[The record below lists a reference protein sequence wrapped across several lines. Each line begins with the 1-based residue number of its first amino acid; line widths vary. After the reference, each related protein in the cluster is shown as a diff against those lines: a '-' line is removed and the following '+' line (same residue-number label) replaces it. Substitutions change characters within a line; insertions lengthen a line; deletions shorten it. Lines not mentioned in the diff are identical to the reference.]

1 MEKDHTNGEGVAEAA
16 AGAVVAEAAAGAVAA
31 EGTAAGAPGKAA
43 AAGGDAAAAGS
54 SSAGAAAGSQAGA
67 DAAAA
72 GSQAGSAAG
81 SQTGGSVVVERA
93 CEKKPR
99 RKLFAGFRDWWS
111 NLTYTTRVTAAFALI
126 AAMTALVAIGV
137 LSFVW
142 QQHFHT
148 YTQENMKS
156 LAESTASRIE
166 EVYSSSHTLH
176 DPQVEAVAK
185 YAESLNS
192 GVGVAII
199 DNSSGRTVYDSSAV
213 TIDDGKVTDASKG
226 GSSSS
231 SSSSSGSDSSGTAR
245 TLAPP
250 ATASQQFTSA
260 TIEYGGVAVG
270 SVRIWVYGSEALL
283 TQADEEFSSNSYQA
297 MVFATVLAIVLASC
311 IGYLFARALVRPINK
326 MASTARAIKEGDL
339 TARTGIQGE
348 DEIARL
354 GMTFDEMADSIE
366 RDRKLERRLTTD
378 VAHELRTPLM
388 AIQSTVEAMV
398 DGVFEPNEERLET
411 VNSEVQRLSRL
422 VDAILKLSRLEN
434 RSSPMKK
441 ELLDVGDLISGIIS
455 THEAYVNDSGLKLVY
470 EVERDVIVRGDSD
483 MIRQATANLISNAV
497 RYTPE
502 GGTITVSVSSN
513 DGMCAIAVRD
523 TGIGLSPDEAK
534 MVFSRFWRADA
545 GRTRERG
552 GLGIGLSVVKEI
564 VERHNGHVTVEGEKG
579 KGACF
584 TIMLPLY
591 SEESEQREARQRE
604 RQHQKEQQQAQRAQQ
619 REHREQWM
627 ARHTQKT
634 GIPFGKPH
642 DDEKKSDNSSENGR

>member
-1 MEKDHTNGEGVAEAA
+1 M
-16 AGAVVAEAAAGAVAA
+16 
-31 EGTAAGAPGKAA
+31 
-43 AAGGDAAAAGS
+43 
-54 SSAGAAAGSQAGA
+54 
-67 DAAAA
+67 
-72 GSQAGSAAG
+72 
-81 SQTGGSVVVERA
+81 VERPS
-93 CEKKPR
+93 EGKKRKKKPFQGVR
-99 RKLFAGFRDWWS
+99 NWWN
-111 NLTYTTRVTAAFALI
+111 NLTYATRMTMAFALI
-126 AAMTALVAIGV
+126 AAMTAMVAIGV

-166 EVYSSSHTLH
+166 EVYDTSHTLH

-199 DNSSGRTVYDSSAV
+199 DNTTGKAVYDSSAV
-213 TIDDGKVTDASKG
+213 TIENDDGTKSGMTSG
-226 GSSSS
+226 GQ
-231 SSSSSGSDSSGTAR
+231 SSSGGSESSR

-250 ATASQQFTSA
+250 VSASQQFTSA
-260 TIEYGGVAVG
+260 PIEYGGTAVG
-270 SVRIWVYGSEALL
+270 SVRIWVYGSESLL
-283 TQADEEFSSNSYQA
+283 TQADEQFSSNSYQA

-311 IGYLFARALVRPINK
+311 IGFLFARNLVRPVNT
-326 MASTARAIKEGDL
+326 MASTARAIKEGDFS
-339 TARTGIQGE
+339 ARTGIRGE

-354 GMTFDEMADSIE
+354 GMTFDAMADSIE

-398 DGVFEPNEERLET
+398 DGVFEPNEDRLET

-434 RSSPMKK
+434 RSNPMKK
-441 ELLDVGDLISGIIS
+441 EVLDVGDLISGIIA
-455 THEAYVNDSGLKLVY
+455 THEAYVADSGLKLIY
-470 EVERDVIVRGDSD
+470 EVERGVRVRGDSD

-502 GGTITVSVSSN
+502 GGTITVSVSSHE
-513 DGMCAIAVRD
+513 GMCAIAVRD

-545 GRTRERG
+545 GRTRESG

-564 VERHNGHVTVEGEKG
+564 VDRHNGYVDVEGEKG
-579 KGACF
+579 VGACF
-584 TIMLPLY
+584 TINLPLY
-591 SEESEQREARQRE
+591 YEGDEQREHRQQQRQQQQRQRE
-604 RQHQKEQQQAQRAQQ
+604 QQMQQRQQQREAQRHQKEQQRAQQ
-619 REHREQWM
+619 H
-627 ARHTQKT
+627 AQKT
-634 GIPFGKPH
+634 GIPFGRSH
-642 DDEKKSDNSSENGR
+642 DDGK

>member
-1 MEKDHTNGEGVAEAA
+1 MEKDRTNGEKAA
-16 AGAVVAEAAAGAVAA
+16 QAAVGDVAA
-31 EGTAAGAPGKAA
+31 EGA
-43 AAGGDAAAAGS
+43 AAGTGAAAGDAAAEC
-54 SSAGAAAGSQAGA
+54 AA
-67 DAAAA
+67 
-72 GSQAGSAAG
+72 
-81 SQTGGSVVVERA
+81 VVVERA

-166 EVYSSSHTLH
+166 EVYASSHTLR

-199 DNSSGRTVYDSSAV
+199 DNASGKTVYDSSAV
-213 TIDDGKVTDASKG
+213 TIDDGKAIDTSKG
-226 GSSSS
+226 GS

-311 IGYLFARALVRPINK
+311 IGFLFARALVRPINK

-354 GMTFDEMADSIE
+354 GMTFDQMADSIE

-434 RSSPMKK
+434 RSTPMKK

-502 GGTITVSVSSN
+502 GGTITVSVSS
-513 DGMCAIAVRD
+513 DGGMCAIAVRD

-564 VERHNGHVTVEGEKG
+564 VDRHNGRVTVEGEKG

-584 TIMLPLY
+584 TILLPLY
-591 SEESEQREARQRE
+591 SEEGEQREARQRE

-619 REHREQWM
+619 REQREQWV

>member
-1 MEKDHTNGEGVAEAA
+1 MAGSAGASAA
-16 AGAVVAEAAAGAVAA
+16 AAA
-31 EGTAAGAPGKAA
+31 EGGVADSVVGASSSVAESGADGSVSAVEATPAADPAPAVEADPAA
-43 AAGGDAAAAGS
+43 APAASEPKGP
-54 SSAGAAAGSQAGA
+54 
-67 DAAAA
+67 
-72 GSQAGSAAG
+72 
-81 SQTGGSVVVERA
+81 VIVEREA
-93 CEKKPR
+93 SKKHR
-99 RKLFAGFRDWWS
+99 KKLFAGVRNWWS
-111 NLTYTTRVTAAFALI
+111 NRSYTTRVTLAFAFI

-142 QQHFHT
+142 QQHFRT

-156 LAESTASRIE
+156 LAESTATRIE
-166 EVYSSSHTLH
+166 EVYATTHTLR

-192 GVGVAII
+192 GVGIAII
-199 DNSSGRTVYDSSAV
+199 DNTTGKTIYDSSAV
-213 TIDDGKVTDASKG
+213 TIEDGTTAGAAKG
-226 GSSSS
+226 SSSSSSTSSSS
-231 SSSSSGSDSSGTAR
+231 SSSSSGADSTSHR

-250 ATASQQFTSA
+250 TTASQQFTSA
-260 TIEYGGVAVG
+260 AIEYNGTAVG
-270 SVRIWVYGSEALL
+270 SVRIWVYGSDVLL
-283 TQADEEFSSNSYQA
+283 TQADQEFSSNSYQA

-311 IGYLFARALVRPINK
+311 IGFLFARALVRPINR

-354 GMTFDEMADSIE
+354 GMTFDQMADSIE

-388 AIQSTVEAMV
+388 AIQATVEAMV
-398 DGVFEPNEERLET
+398 DGVFEPTEERLET

-434 RSSPMKK
+434 RSTPMKR
-441 ELLDVGDLISGIIS
+441 EPLDVGDLIGSIIS
-455 THEAYVNDSGLKLVY
+455 THEAYVNESGLKLVY
-470 EVERDVIVRGDSD
+470 EVERGVRVCGDAD

-502 GGTITVSVSSN
+502 GGTITVSVST
-513 DGMCAIAVRD
+513 DDDMCAIAVRD

-564 VERHNGHVTVEGEKG
+564 VDRHNGRVLVEGEKG

-584 TIMLPLY
+584 TILLPLY
-591 SEESEQREARQRE
+591 SEDEEHRDQRQRE
-604 RQHQKEQQQAQRAQQ
+604 RQQQKEQQQA
-619 REHREQWM
+619 HREQTRAQREQWV

-642 DDEKKSDNSSENGR
+642 DDEK

>member
-1 MEKDHTNGEGVAEAA
+1 LFFRPAATWPGSKGKAEIVEEKKSEVEAVEGAAEVADAA
-16 AGAVVAEAAAGAVAA
+16 AGEVADAVNVAAAG
-31 EGTAAGAPGKAA
+31 EGAAAGEPAA
-43 AAGGDAAAAGS
+43 AAGPASAQAASAAVPAAAPVAP
-54 SSAGAAAGSQAGA
+54 AGAADA
-67 DAAAA
+67 DAPS
-72 GSQAGSAAG
+72 GP
-81 SQTGGSVVVERA
+81 VIVER
-93 CEKKPR
+93 EGKKPR
-99 RKLFAGFRDWWS
+99 KKLFAGFRNWWS
-111 NLTYTTRVTAAFALI
+111 NLTYTTRVTLAFALI

-142 QQHFHT
+142 QQHFRT

-156 LAESTASRIE
+156 LAESTATRIE
-166 EVYSSSHTLH
+166 EVYSTSHTLR

-185 YAESLNS
+185 YAENLNS
-192 GVGVAII
+192 GVGIAII
-199 DNSSGRTVYDSSAV
+199 DNTSGKTIYDSSEV
-213 TIDDGKVTDASKG
+213 SIEDDSVSAGASGTSGSSK
-226 GSSSS
+226 SSSS
-231 SSSSSGSDSSGTAR
+231 TDSSDATRR
-245 TLAPP
+245 TLAPR
-250 ATASQQFTSA
+250 ASSTQQFASA
-260 TIEYGGVAVG
+260 TIEYNGTAVG
-270 SVRIWVYGSEALL
+270 SVRIWVYGSDVLL
-283 TQADEEFSSNSYQA
+283 TQADQEFSNNSYQA

-311 IGYLFARALVRPINK
+311 IGFLFARALVRPINR

-354 GMTFDEMADSIE
+354 GMTFDQMADSIE

-388 AIQSTVEAMV
+388 AIQATVEAMV
-398 DGVFEPNEERLET
+398 DGVFEPTEERLET

-434 RSSPMKK
+434 RSTPMKQ
-441 ELLDVGDLISGIIS
+441 EPLDVGDLIGSIIS
-455 THEAYVNDSGLKLVY
+455 THEAFVSESGLKLVY
-470 EVERDVIVRGDSD
+470 EVERGVRVRGDAD

-502 GGTITVSVSSN
+502 GGTITVSVSRN
-513 DGMCAIAVRD
+513 EGMCAIAVRD

-564 VERHNGHVTVEGEKG
+564 VDRHNGRVLVEGEKG

-584 TIMLPLY
+584 TILLPLY
-591 SEESEQREARQRE
+591 SEDEEQRDQRQRE
-604 RQHQKEQQQAQRAQQ
+604 RQQQKEHQHVQ
-619 REHREQWM
+619 REQIRTQREQWI

-634 GIPFGKPH
+634 GIPSLKPH
-642 DDEKKSDNSSENGR
+642 DDEK

>member
-1 MEKDHTNGEGVAEAA
+1 MDDSAADASGSVAESGADGSAAPAAASA
-16 AGAVVAEAAAGAVAA
+16 AGADPA
-31 EGTAAGAPGKAA
+31 
-43 AAGGDAAAAGS
+43 
-54 SSAGAAAGSQAGA
+54 
-67 DAAAA
+67 
-72 GSQAGSAAG
+72 SAAPAASEPKG
-81 SQTGGSVVVERA
+81 PVIVEREA
-93 CEKKPR
+93 SKKPR
-99 RKLFAGFRDWWS
+99 KKLFAGVRNWWS
-111 NLTYTTRVTAAFALI
+111 NRSYTTRVTLAFAFV

-142 QQHFHT
+142 QQHFRT

-156 LAESTASRIE
+156 LAESTATRIE
-166 EVYSSSHTLH
+166 EVYATTHTLR

-192 GVGVAII
+192 GVGIAII
-199 DNSSGRTVYDSSAV
+199 DNTTGKTIYDSSAV
-213 TIDDGKVTDASKG
+213 TIEDGTTAGAAKSSSST
-226 GSSSS
+226 SSSS
-231 SSSSSGSDSSGTAR
+231 SSSSSGTDSTTHR

-250 ATASQQFTSA
+250 TTASQQFTSA
-260 TIEYGGVAVG
+260 AIEYNGTAVG
-270 SVRIWVYGSEALL
+270 SVRIWVYGSDVLL
-283 TQADEEFSSNSYQA
+283 TQADQEFSNNSYQA

-311 IGYLFARALVRPINK
+311 IGFLFARALVRPINR

-348 DEIARL
+348 DEVARL
-354 GMTFDEMADSIE
+354 GMTFDQMADSIE

-388 AIQSTVEAMV
+388 AIQATVEAMV
-398 DGVFEPNEERLET
+398 DGVFEPTEERLET

-434 RSSPMKK
+434 RSTPMKH
-441 ELLDVGDLISGIIS
+441 EPLDVGDLIGSIIS
-455 THEAYVNDSGLKLVY
+455 THEAYVNESGLKLVY
-470 EVERDVIVRGDSD
+470 EVERGVRVCGDAD

-502 GGTITVSVSSN
+502 GGTITVSVST
-513 DGMCAIAVRD
+513 DDDMCAIAVRD

-564 VERHNGHVTVEGEKG
+564 VDRHNGRVLVEGEKG

-584 TIMLPLY
+584 TILLPLY
-591 SEESEQREARQRE
+591 SEDEEHRDQRQRE
-604 RQHQKEQQQAQRAQQ
+604 RQQQKEQQQA
-619 REHREQWM
+619 HREQTRAQREQWV

-642 DDEKKSDNSSENGR
+642 DDEK

>member
-1 MEKDHTNGEGVAEAA
+1 MGQSQEHPEKGNSS
-16 AGAVVAEAAAGAVAA
+16 
-31 EGTAAGAPGKAA
+31 GAPEQASP
-43 AAGGDAAAAGS
+43 DAS
-54 SSAGAAAGSQAGA
+54 
-67 DAAAA
+67 
-72 GSQAGSAAG
+72 
-81 SQTGGSVVVERA
+81 GSVVLERPS
-93 CEKKPR
+93 ESR
-99 RKLFAGFRDWWS
+99 RRRGLVDAVRDWWS
-111 NLTYTTRVTAAFALI
+111 GLTYTTRVTAAFAFI

-156 LAESTASRIE
+156 LAESTATRIE
-166 EVYSSSHTLH
+166 EVYETSHTLH

-192 GVGVAII
+192 GVGVAVI
-199 DNSSGRTVYDSSAV
+199 DNTTGKAVYDSSAV
-213 TIDDGKVTDASKG
+213 TINNDSENT
-226 GSSSS
+226 SSSGVS
-231 SSSSSGSDSSGTAR
+231 GAGVVANSSSSGDR

-250 ATASQQFTSA
+250 ASASKQFTSA
-260 TIEYGGVAVG
+260 TIEYGGTAVG

-283 TQADEEFSSNSYQA
+283 THADEEFSNNSYQA

-311 IGYLFARALVRPINK
+311 IGYLFARALVRPINT

-339 TARTGIQGE
+339 TARTGIEGE
-348 DEIARL
+348 DEISRL
-354 GMTFDEMADSIE
+354 GMTFDQMADSIE

-398 DGVFEPNEERLET
+398 DGVFEPNQERLET
-411 VNSEVQRLSRL
+411 VNSEVRRLSRL

-434 RSSPMKK
+434 RSTPMKK
-441 ELLDVGDLISGIIS
+441 ELLDVGDLIGSIIS
-455 THEAYVNDSGLKLVY
+455 THEAYVTDSGLKLIY
-470 EVERDVIVRGDSD
+470 EVERGVLVRGDAD

-502 GGTITVSVSSN
+502 GGTITASVSSH
-513 DGMCAIAVRD
+513 DEMCAIAVRD

-564 VERHNGHVTVEGEKG
+564 VDRHNGQVLVEGEKG

-584 TIMLPLY
+584 TILLPLY
-591 SEESEQREARQRE
+591 SEEGEQREARQRE
-604 RQHQKEQQQAQRAQQ
+604 RQQQKEQQQAQRAQQ
-619 REHREQWM
+619 REQREQWV

-642 DDEKKSDNSSENGR
+642 DDEK